1 MCTVEA
7 NKEGKRK
14 GRAGG
19 GKHSCLRRYKFSFPG
34 EGAVDGT
41 GGVDRVSSYR
51 SLGVMSL
58 GFYPEVTG
66 GLSNDFKQ
74 QTTALD

>member
-1 MCTVEA
+1 M
-7 NKEGKRK
+7 RK
-14 GRAGG
+14 
-19 GKHSCLRRYKFSFPG
+19 YKFSFPG